1 MKGMGRVLPGSQ
13 AAAPPSPRTL
23 RQAPLQVVVDQVLAP
38 APHLLPLLAAGRVQ
52 VISTAGGYGGQGAAS
67 GSGSRQVTHLRA
79 VAAGRV
85 HTPAGRG
92 SRKGSHACGQCFVY
106 SGLHALASRLR
117 WILRGNIGGGGA
129 EVSSTRQFVWN
140 LWTVSWIFKWN
151 KSRHLTLDI

>member
-117 WILRGNIGGGGA
+117 WILRGNIGGGGC
-129 EVSSTRQFVWN
+129 
-140 LWTVSWIFKWN
+140 
-151 KSRHLTLDI
+151 

>member
-1 MKGMGRVLPGSQ
+1 MRAAGATEA
-13 AAAPPSPRTL
+13 AAAPARSRAPR
-23 RQAPLQVVVDQVLAP
+23 ACA
-38 APHLLPLLAAGRVQ
+38 
-52 VISTAGGYGGQGAAS
+52 GAALLDVK
-67 GSGSRQVTHLRA
+67 GAQLRHRPA
-79 VAAGRV
+79 QRV
-85 HTPAGRG
+85 PAGRG